1 MMNSLLEKLPKET
14 ASLLRLVGAYADQ
27 QGVACYLVGGV
38 VRDLLLGK
46 PTLDFDI
53 VVEADAIEFTKA
65 LSQKYQTSTTI
76 YPRFRTATLVWP
88 SSISV
93 DFASARKES
102 YPAPGALPVVNL
114 GSIQDD
120 LARRDFTINAMAIC
134 LNQKTYGTLVDTC
147 EGARDLETRKI
158 RIFHQQ
164 SFRDD
169 PTRILRAI
177 RFEQRYH
184 FTFEEE
190 TQKCLEEAILHRFD
204 RQVSPG
210 RYFEEFR
217 KILKEDRPQR
227 YLKRLDELKAL
238 DFLGDQFKFTR
249 EKQRQVS
256 DLEGVL
262 AWLKAFCPEA
272 QGYAKWLIYF
282 MILLGDYS
290 MDDMKD
296 VLIRFSFSRHDCNKM
311 ISSRLEYEV
320 VKRLDIQMLKP
331 SQIYKVLKS
340 VSLEELVFF
349 LIKTQGA
356 PPEECIKQFLTDYRH
371 LRLFVKGGDLMKR
384 GITDGKKMG
393 VILEWLLEKKIDAKA
408 MTKEKEL
415 QLLDQIDLD

>member
-1 MMNSLLEKLPKET
+1 M
-14 ASLLRLVGAYADQ
+14 
-27 QGVACYLVGGV
+27 
-38 VRDLLLGK
+38 
-46 PTLDFDI
+46 
-53 VVEADAIEFTKA
+53 
-65 LSQKYQTSTTI
+65 
-76 YPRFRTATLVWP
+76 
-88 SSISV
+88 
-93 DFASARKES
+93 
-102 YPAPGALPVVNL
+102 
-114 GSIQDD
+114 
-120 LARRDFTINAMAIC
+120 
-134 LNQKTYGTLVDTC
+134 
-147 EGARDLETRKI
+147 
-158 RIFHQQ
+158 
-164 SFRDD
+164 
-169 PTRILRAI
+169 
-177 RFEQRYH
+177 
-184 FTFEEE
+184 
-190 TQKCLEEAILHRFD
+190 
-204 RQVSPG
+204 
-210 RYFEEFR
+210 
-217 KILKEDRPQR
+217 
-227 YLKRLDELKAL
+227 
-238 DFLGDQFKFTR
+238 
-249 EKQRQVS
+249 S